1 MTTAPHAPAGASAVL
16 KTVLAYGPI
25 ARGDI
30 ARHSGLSPSGV
41 TRVSARLAELGLVN
55 QWQHVSRQRVA
66 GRPQIPIDIATGTH
80 VAFGVHVAHSFATL
94 SAVDLR
100 GRVLAQRR
108 IDHTDTDPYRVLTSI
123 AREFAPFQ
131 REFDDRVHIGL
142 GVAVGGWVDA
152 GSGVIVEH
160 ASLKWYDVAARN
172 ILSEATGLPVRVDS
186 HARALAAAERLFGA
200 GQRAESVVHLF
211 VGNVVDAAILTDGG
225 PYLGRRSAAGTVA
238 HLPFGDPARRCSCG
252 RYGCFESAVADWAVA
267 PGSESIVDVVEAAAS
282 GQAEAR
288 DVLLQRARTVGRAA
302 ALLCD
307 VINPEVLVVTEAA
320 IARIPACLDAL
331 RDAVAEH
338 SHICRDPSE
347 SVLPS
352 SFPTSEVLGV
362 AAGAVQLDA
371 LFSDPFS
378 LHHNEKRRVP

>member
-1 MTTAPHAPAGASAVL
+1 ML

-30 ARHSGLSPSGV
+30 ARRSGLSPSGV

-55 QWQHVSRQRVA
+55 QWQRLPRQRGA
-66 GRPQIPIDIATGTH
+66 GRPQVPIDIATGTH
-80 VAFGVHVAHSFATL
+80 VAFGVHIAHSFATL
-94 SAVDLR
+94 AAVDLR

-108 IDHTDTDPYRVLTSI
+108 VDHTDTDPYRVLTTVG
-123 AREFAPFQ
+123 REFGAFQ
-131 REFDDRVHIGL
+131 RDFDDRVHIGL

-160 ASLKWYDVAARN
+160 GSLKWYDIAARN

-186 HARALAAAERLFGA
+186 HARALATAERLFGA

-211 VGNVVDAAILTDGG
+211 VGNVVDAAILTDSG

-238 HLPFGDPARRCSCG
+238 HLPFGDPGIRCSCG
-252 RYGCFESAVADWAVA
+252 RYGCFEPAVADWAVA
-267 PGSESIVDVVEAAAS
+267 PGSESIVDIVESAAA
-282 GQAEAR
+282 GDDAATK
-288 DVLLQRARTVGRAA
+288 VLLQRARTLGRAA
-302 ALLCD
+302 ALLYD
-307 VINPEVLVVTEAA
+307 VINPEVLVVTEPG
-320 IARIPACLDAL
+320 IARVPACLGAL
-331 RDAVAEH
+331 REAVTEH
-338 SHICRDPSE
+338 SHICTDATQ

-352 SFPTSEVLGV
+352 SFPASEVLGV
-362 AAGAVQLDA
+362 AAGAVQLDL

-378 LHHNEKRRVP
+378 LHHNEKRRV